1 MKLSQIQTLLEL
13 DNESLKRILDD
24 LSVEDFRL
32 ILRKVEISF
41 KETKAL
47 DSVCRVFYHAADDMV
62 RVGYQA
68 NTNFGANFP
77 ETCEYIKPRLSTF
90 EDYQK
95 KHRK

>member
-13 DNESLKRILDD
+13 DNESLQHVLDD
-24 LSVEDFRL
+24 LSVEDFKL
-32 ILRKVEISF
+32 ILRKVEVSF

-47 DSVCRVFYHAADDMV
+47 NALCRVFYLATDNVV

-68 NTNFGANFP
+68 NTNYEANFP
-77 ETCEYIKPRLSTF
+77 ETCKYIKSRLQTF
-90 EDYQK
+90 DDYQK